1 MTHSLPLKQL
11 IKCCYILFVD
21 FNQVEFHLSGLI
33 QIIKKE
39 ENENKHLQ
47 AINENLK
54 KENEHV
60 SSVNKNLLEKLN
72 KLDKESNKKISRFVV
87 FY

>member
-1 MTHSLPLKQL
+1 M
-11 IKCCYILFVD
+11 
-21 FNQVEFHLSGLI
+21 I

-60 SSVNKNLLEKLN
+60 SIVNKNLFEKLA
-72 KLDKESNKKISRFVV
+72 KLEKESNKKISRFVV
-87 FY
+87 SFMLKTETFSS

>member
-1 MTHSLPLKQL
+1 M
-11 IKCCYILFVD
+11 
-21 FNQVEFHLSGLI
+21 I
-33 QIIKKE
+33 QIIKNE
-39 ENENKHLQ
+39 ENENKYLQ

-60 SSVNKNLLEKLN
+60 STVNKNLLEKLN

>member
-1 MTHSLPLKQL
+1 M
-11 IKCCYILFVD
+11 
-21 FNQVEFHLSGLI
+21 I

-54 KENEHV
+54 KENKHV
-60 SSVNKNLLEKLN
+60 SIVNKNLLEKLN
-72 KLDKESNKKISRFVV
+72 KLEQESNRKISRFVV
-87 FY
+87 SFLLKTKYI